1 MNVEEMHM
9 QLVGVTEG
17 DPEKKVNRRQ
27 MMGCGCLV
35 ERKRRRQRPFES
47 FKRLRD
53 ETGTHRLSFK
63 GLMCQKFNKA
73 KHLCTHNPSA

>member
-1 MNVEEMHM
+1 MNVEEMDM
-9 QLVGVTEG
+9 KLVGLMEG
-17 DPEKKVNRRQ
+17 DPENKVKWRQ
-27 MMGCGCLV
+27 MMGCGGLV

-53 ETGTHRLSFK
+53 ETGTHQILFK
-63 GLMCQKFNKA
+63 GLMCQKFNKT